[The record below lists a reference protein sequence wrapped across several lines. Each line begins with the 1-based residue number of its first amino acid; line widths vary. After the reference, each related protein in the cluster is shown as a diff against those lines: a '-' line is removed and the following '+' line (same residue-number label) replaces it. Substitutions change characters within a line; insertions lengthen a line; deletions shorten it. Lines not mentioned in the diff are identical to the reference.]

1 MGARAEIG
9 EDVSCAFWSALEAL
23 RWRFS
28 LWQACGIGVH
38 RSIVYIYSSLRW

>member
-9 EDVSCAFWSALEAL
+9 EDVSCAFLSALEAL

-28 LWQACGIGVH
+28 HWQACGIGDH
-38 RSIVYIYSSLRW
+38 RNTVYICSFLRW